1 METRWRVE
9 RLGIKVSANQ
19 PKLAD
24 AMVGADYVQINDMVF
39 EAGYLRVPDEDT
51 VADDV
56 VMELKLGESELAF
69 TREELDDAR
78 YVGEGIYQLKSG
90 ALLRFLTGIT
100 LH

>member
-9 RLGIKVSANQ
+9 RPGIKVNANQ

-24 AMVGADYVQINDMVF
+24 DMVGADYVQINDMVF
-39 EAGYLRVPDEDT
+39 EAGYLRVPDEST

-69 TREELDDAR
+69 TRGDLDDAR
-78 YVGEGIYQLKSG
+78 YVGDGVYQLKSG